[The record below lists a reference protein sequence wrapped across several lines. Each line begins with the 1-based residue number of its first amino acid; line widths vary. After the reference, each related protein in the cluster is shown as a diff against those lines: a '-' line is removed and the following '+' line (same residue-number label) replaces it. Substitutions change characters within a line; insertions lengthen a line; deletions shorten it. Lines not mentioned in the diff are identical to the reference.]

1 MKKRNEL
8 PNYKKIS
15 LTIDKDKI
23 LKVLEDNKD
32 KLVQYRDSLNV
43 KCATPYLSELY
54 EQIPITELTEGSD
67 YTLPLAG
74 HRDVKYDERN
84 YTTLVE
90 CLRGTYVDDV
100 INMFKS
106 PATRARFIIKKP
118 GAHILPHMD
127 YDTTYSVRY
136 FIPLKTNE
144 WSFTAVQRKDEQ
156 PVQKDIQPET
166 KEVQPIKQEVQPE
179 IKEEQ
184 PIDDT
189 NKESTNLEETNE
201 DEKK

>member
-106 PATRARFIIKKP
+106 PATRARFI
-118 GAHILPHMD
+118 
-127 YDTTYSVRY
+127 
-136 FIPLKTNE
+136 PLKTNE

-156 PVQKDIQPET
+156 PELLNMKADGSVYFVNQGYT
-166 KEVQPIKQEVQPE
+166 HSAWNFGKEDCIRLIVAVNGQE
-179 IKEEQ
+179 
-184 PIDDT
+184 D
-189 NKESTNLEETNE
+189 LH
-201 DEKK
+201 

>member
-90 CLRGTYVDDV
+90 CLRGTYVEEV
-100 INMFKS
+100 IKMFKS
-106 PATRARFIIKKP
+106 
-118 GAHILPHMD
+118 
-127 YDTTYSVRY
+127 
-136 FIPLKTNE
+136 
-144 WSFTAVQRKDEQ
+144 TAVQRKDEQ
-156 PVQKDIQPET
+156 PELLNMKADGSVYFVNQGYT
-166 KEVQPIKQEVQPE
+166 HSAWNFGKEDCIRLIVAV
-179 IKEEQ
+179 
-184 PIDDT
+184 
-189 NKESTNLEETNE
+189 NGLE
-201 DEKK
+201 DLY